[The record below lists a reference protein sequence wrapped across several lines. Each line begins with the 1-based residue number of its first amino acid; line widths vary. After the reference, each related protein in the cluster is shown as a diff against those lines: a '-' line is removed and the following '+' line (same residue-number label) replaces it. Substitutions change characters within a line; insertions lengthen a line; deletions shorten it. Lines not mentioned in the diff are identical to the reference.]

1 MKQSYDDLF
10 IDVEIFN
17 LNQNKKIFKMRIYPW
32 FLFLGFSIFRSC
44 VPVHRLSIVLF
55 TSVPRFLKL
64 YCRYE
69 YTRPYMINRI
79 WSLKQL

>member
-1 MKQSYDDLF
+1 MSLD
-10 IDVEIFN
+10 FN
-17 LNQNKKIFKMRIYPW
+17 FH
-32 FLFLGFSIFRSC
+32 FLMISGLCHKTGVFSFFYVKDFSWGRTDC
-44 VPVHRLSIVLF
+44 
-55 TSVPRFLKL
+55 LKL

>member
-1 MKQSYDDLF
+1 MYLQIEHLMDYQSKF
-10 IDVEIFN
+10 RGMF
-17 LNQNKKIFKMRIYPW
+17 KIFELQKLYSLI
-32 FLFLGFSIFRSC
+32 
-44 VPVHRLSIVLF
+44 
-55 TSVPRFLKL
+55 LKL